1 MMRRMLVTLP
11 VLLMAMPMTGC
22 MQKMSVEEFSQMMPP
37 RPAEMDR
44 LEAFIGTWKGDGTMT
59 SPMVEG
65 PMSTTGQATARW
77 AGDDKSVLV
86 NIGTFS
92 MAGSDQAMTGIETWT
107 YDAEKGVYRFTWTDS
122 FGATGTGTGRYCEDT
137 GTWTMKGKSKGPM
150 GSTTTKGTAR
160 FVDKDTMEWTFTEY
174 AMGGLM
180 KTMEMM
186 GTSKRQ

>member
-37 RPAEMDR
+37 RPAELDR
-44 LEAFIGTWKGDGTMT
+44 LEAFVGTWHGEGTMT
-59 SPMVEG
+59 SAMVEG
-65 PMSTTGQATARW
+65 PMSVTGGGTAKW

-86 NIGTFS
+86 NIGNFT
-92 MAGSDQAMTGIETWT
+92 MAGSDRPMTGIETWT
-107 YDAEKGVYRFTWTDS
+107 YDPEKEVYRNSWTDS
-122 FGATGTGTGRYCEDT
+122 MGNVGVGTGRYDEET
-137 GTWTMKGKSKGPM
+137 GLWTMKGKAKGPF
-150 GSTTTKGTAR
+150 GTTTSKGTAR

-180 KTMEMM
+180 KTMDMK
-186 GTSKRQ
+186 GRSTRK

>member
-11 VLLMAMPMTGC
+11 VLLMAMSMTGC

-37 RPAEMDR
+37 RSPEMDR
-44 LEAFIGTWKGDGTMT
+44 LEAFVGTWKGDGTMT

-65 PMSTTGQATARW
+65 PMTTTGEGTARW

-86 NIGTFS
+86 NIGSYT
-92 MAGSDQAMTGIETWT
+92 MAGSDHAMTGVETWT
-107 YDAEKGVYRFTWTDS
+107 YDPEKEVYRFTWTDS
-122 FGATGTGTGRYCEDT
+122 FGSTGTGTGRYCEDT

-150 GSTTTKGTAR
+150 GSTTSKGTAR
-160 FVDKDTMEWTFTEY
+160 FVNKDTMEWSFTEY

-180 KTMEMM
+180 KTMEMK